1 MENALTILSAII
13 AVPFIGFLFV
23 LTAKDDENTR
33 GRNAL
38 SVALLALI
46 ANVFLIW
53 RISTQLDLKK
63 TGLQLMEKYHWL
75 ESPHINIVFGV
86 DLFSLLLILALHL
99 AVIIGIIGAGKRA
112 AQTKSLMVWTLLFV
126 SMITGL
132 LVSADIFSFYIF
144 FEAMLLPLFML
155 IGMFGEIK
163 KQAGIFRFFIY
174 NFLGAVFLFIA
185 TVITYHHENHS
196 VALDYVS
203 RIRFSPHLE
212 MFVWGA
218 IFVSFLSRI
227 PIWPFHYWISSI
239 NATVRNPLVFIIAN
253 LVPLTGV
260 YGFIRF
266 FPRTVPDS
274 VHYFLTVLEIISIIS
289 MLFIALI
296 GLINKDIQYK
306 LFSYMTVYYIM
317 FMLGALLPT
326 DTILLNIGFSLFA
339 FLIIIALLE
348 VLTIYI
354 EDEQNDKEVNAHG
367 IFCSVPRL
375 SFIYSFLVLAAVGF
389 PLSSLFLN
397 NFVILSHLFSYNLRA
412 GILIMLSIVIV
423 AAAILQELYVFKDES
438 RITPD
443 SVCILDLPVSAFF
456 WLLAVAAVLLVTF
469 INPLWF
475 MGV

>member
-1 MENALTILSAII
+1 MENALTILSAVI

-23 LTAKDDENTR
+23 LTAKDDEQTR

-38 SVALLALI
+38 SVALLAMI
-46 ANVFLIW
+46 ANVLLIW
-53 RISTQLDLKK
+53 RIMVLVDLDKS
-63 TGLQLMEKYHWL
+63 GLQLVETYRWL
-75 ESPHINIVFGV
+75 ENPRIDIVFGV

-99 AVIIGIIGAGKRA
+99 AVIIGIIGTGLRGG
-112 AQTKSLMVWTLLFV
+112 QTKSMMVWALLFV

-163 KQAGIFRFFIY
+163 KQPGIFRFFIY

-185 TVITYHHENHS
+185 TVVTYHHENHS
-196 VALDYVS
+196 IALDYVS
-203 RIRFSPHLE
+203 HIRFNPHLE
-212 MFVWGA
+212 LFVWGA
-218 IFVSFLSRI
+218 IFISFLSRI
-227 PIWPFHYWISSI
+227 PIWPFHYWISSV
-239 NATVRNPLVFIIAN
+239 NAAVRNPLVFIIAN

-274 VHYFLTVLEIISIIS
+274 AQYFLDILEIISIIS

-306 LFSYMTVYYIM
+306 LFSYLTVYYIM

-339 FLIIIALLE
+339 FLIIAALLE
-348 VLTIYI
+348 VLTLYI
-354 EDEQNDKEVNAHG
+354 EGEQNSKELNAHG
-367 IFCSVPRL
+367 ILCYVPRL

-397 NFVILSHLFSYNLRA
+397 NFVIFSHLFSYNLQA
-412 GILIMLSIVIV
+412 GIVIMLSTVIV
-423 AAAILQELYVFKDES
+423 AAAVLQELYVFKDES
-438 RITPD
+438 RVTPEG
-443 SVCILDLPVSAFF
+443 VCIMDLPVSAFL
-456 WLLAVAAVLLVTF
+456 WLLSAIAVLVVTF